1 MKLLPLSLILLFATP
16 LFAQSNAAS
25 APLPKPGIFIT
36 RVTEPTDALAK
47 KLLIAVE
54 AELGDDAT
62 ITEVPQDQDMPEGF
76 GAAFMFVPVDGK
88 IDVVVLETVN
98 DHDHLVEHIAVMAGK
113 FTEDD
118 IETAADLLVGE
129 IEEQYVHT
137 QAKTQA
143 EKTDWLPL

>member
-16 LFAQSNAAS
+16 LFAQNKAAS
-25 APLPKPGIFIT
+25 TPLPKPGIFIT
-36 RVTEPTDALAK
+36 RVAEPTDALAK

-76 GAAFMFVPVDGK
+76 GAAFMFVP
-88 IDVVVLETVN
+88 VN